1 MKYRDLIQFE
11 SVTEVIQLLKANQKE
26 TASQLVDTY
35 VISDRMADV
44 ILHRILPALD
54 LSENNKGRGLF
65 IVGNYGT
72 GKSHLMAVISSICEH
87 ADLLAKIQHPAVRQG
102 LDEIAGKFIVV
113 RQETSATK
121 MALRDVV
128 FTDLE
133 RQLAG
138 LGVPFHF
145 PPLAETTSNKLL
157 LTEMMSLFEKK
168 YPGKGLLIVLDELLD
183 YLRARDEKEIILD
196 LNFLREIGESCES
209 LPLRFIA
216 GIQEALLIIRDFPS
230 WLIRSNASKAVSTNP
245 RSSKKISLTW
255 FHIAC

>member
-1 MKYRDLIQFE
+1 MEEEFMKYRDLIQFE

-87 ADLLAKIQHPAVRQG
+87 ADLLVKIKHPAVRQG
-102 LDEIAGKFIVV
+102 LKDVAGKFIVI

-121 MALRDVV
+121 MALR
-128 FTDLE
+128 
-133 RQLAG
+133 
-138 LGVPFHF
+138 
-145 PPLAETTSNKLL
+145 
-157 LTEMMSLFEKK
+157 
-168 YPGKGLLIVLDELLD
+168 
-183 YLRARDEKEIILD
+183 
-196 LNFLREIGESCES
+196 
-209 LPLRFIA
+209 
-216 GIQEALLIIRDFPS
+216 
-230 WLIRSNASKAVSTNP
+230 
-245 RSSKKISLTW
+245 
-255 FHIAC
+255 

>member
-87 ADLLAKIQHPAVRQG
+87 ADLLVKIKHPAV
-102 LDEIAGKFIVV
+102 
-113 RQETSATK
+113 TSC
-121 MALRDVV
+121 
-128 FTDLE
+128 F
-133 RQLAG
+133 
-138 LGVPFHF
+138 
-145 PPLAETTSNKLL
+145 
-157 LTEMMSLFEKK
+157 
-168 YPGKGLLIVLDELLD
+168 
-183 YLRARDEKEIILD
+183 
-196 LNFLREIGESCES
+196 
-209 LPLRFIA
+209 
-216 GIQEALLIIRDFPS
+216 
-230 WLIRSNASKAVSTNP
+230 
-245 RSSKKISLTW
+245 
-255 FHIAC
+255 